1 MNVVSQAIHRVELD
15 DMSPASLVEL
25 LRLRANEAPG
35 HQGYTFLVDGESEE
49 AALTYGEFDRQA
61 RALGAW
67 LQANGARGERALL
80 LFPPGNEYLTAF
92 FGCLYAGVVAVPAYP
107 PDVTRLNRSL
117 PRLEAMVR
125 DARARF
131 VLTTEMIHGM
141 AGMLFEQAPELA
153 GLTWV
158 ATDAL
163 APGLEDGWKDPGVT
177 GDALAFLQYTSGSTG
192 SPKGVMLTHRNLL
205 ANLALIHRAFGHSR
219 DSRGV
224 IWLPPYHDM
233 GLIGGLLQPLY
244 GGFPV
249 VLMSPIAFLQRPFR
263 WLQAVSRYG
272 ATTSGGPNFAYDL
285 CVRKV
290 SAEER
295 ATLDLSRW
303 KVAFNGAEPIRPETL
318 ERFHEA
324 FAPQGF
330 RREAFYPCYGLAE
343 STLIVTGHALG
354 TAPVTDGVNL
364 VGSGRVL
371 EGNTVRLVDART
383 ARECAPG
390 EEGEI
395 WVAGA
400 SVGQGYWERP
410 EESARVFH
418 ARVEGGGSDDARYL
432 RTGDLG
438 VLRGGELFV
447 TGRIKDLII
456 LRGRNL
462 YPQDVESTTVRV
474 HPALRPGCT
483 AAFSVELEGE
493 ERLVIVQE
501 VDARHAGTDLEALAR
516 SIREAVALAHDAQA
530 HDVVLIQGGSLPKT
544 SSGKVQRYACRQA
557 WLAGELE
564 VLGQS
569 TLQASVPPV
578 PTLRPEQLLALPEP
592 ERAALLEASLVDAVA
607 ARLRLPRTHVDAER
621 TLISLGLDS
630 LATVELKSDLDA
642 WLGTDTS
649 LARLMDSVS
658 LRALARE
665 LVGSLGQR
673 PLAPT
678 ASGDALGRHPVSEG
692 QKALWLAQRLAPDST
707 ANHLAFAVRFHTPA
721 DVATLRE
728 ALARL
733 VARHPALR
741 TTFHLEHSGEL
752 VQQVH
757 PASGTTLHLER
768 GELVQRADASPN
780 TTLHLEHGALVQR
793 EDAAPRTTL
802 HLEHGAL
809 VQREDA
815 APRTTLHLEHGEFVQ
830 RADAA
835 RGGGLLED
843 ATSLPLED
851 APLRRAL
858 AADASRPFS
867 LEQGPLLRASLYA
880 HAGGGQVLLLAAHHL
895 ILDLWSLALLAEEL
909 HGLYPALKEGRDS
922 ASLAPVLRQSDFARW
937 QRPFMEGLEGERLFA
952 YWRQRLDG
960 VPDVLELP
968 TDRARPP
975 VRAFRG
981 AACTFRLDADLTR
994 RLRALAREE
1003 GTTLFSLLLAA
1014 WQVLLARHAGQE
1026 RFAVGSPAAGRTR
1039 AGLEDVVGY
1048 HVNPVALVADL
1059 SGDPSFRAHLG
1070 RVRRT
1075 VLEALEHQEFP
1086 FPLLVERL
1094 RRPRDASRSPLFQAV
1109 FAWEQP
1115 HRREELTPLVLGLPG
1130 VRVRF
1135 AGLEAESVPV
1145 ELGTAQFD
1153 LALQMADAPS
1163 GLDGALRYDTDLFD
1177 ADTAGR
1183 MVARFTCLLAGI
1195 AADVDQRVSALPLL
1209 PDAEQERVRTFSAGA
1224 LAPASFTPVHH
1235 AIASHAAL
1243 APDSLAIASDGRQW
1257 TYGML
1262 ERQARVLARRLR
1274 QLGVGPDVRVGVL
1287 MHRSPEQVL
1296 ALLGVLKAGGA
1307 YVPMDPD
1314 APRARLEALLEDV
1327 GAAVVLTTPELRSRL
1342 PASARVLDDVTAAA
1356 HDVPDTSLDVTPDA
1370 DHLAYVIYT
1379 SGSTGRPKGV
1389 QLTHGGLAHFAG
1401 WYQRTFGLSPS
1412 ARATHLST
1420 PVFDASV
1427 LEVWPALIAGASLHL
1442 PGDDVRAMPERL
1454 VAWLAA
1460 ERITHT
1466 FLTTALA
1473 EGVLGQA
1480 WPQSLALREL
1490 TTGGD
1495 QLHRRPSAHTPFR
1508 VTNLYGPTE
1517 GTVAATFAPVE
1528 SGDVASGLPTIG
1540 RPLDGVRV
1548 HMLDAELRSQPL
1560 GVAGELCIGG
1570 PGVARGYLD
1579 RPDLTAR
1586 AFVPD
1591 PFSAVPGARLYRT
1604 GDLARL
1610 LPEGELQ
1617 FLGRLDHQVKL
1628 RGFRIELGEIESV
1641 LQRHPDVRQ
1650 CVVAVRDEPPAG
1662 KRLVAYVVAA
1672 PDAVLTGAALREH
1685 VRRELPEVMCP
1696 AAFVLLPAL
1705 PLTPT
1710 GKVDRQALPAPELER
1725 STSPEDAAPRTA
1737 TEQSLA
1743 GLWAEL
1749 LGGAVGLHEDW
1760 FAMGGHS
1767 LLAAR
1772 LLARVR
1778 EVFGVEL
1785 PLRTLFEAPT
1795 VASLAAR
1802 IDGGVRAPVRG
1813 PTLTHRKDRAPEAP
1827 LSYAQERLWF
1837 LDQLEPGDAR
1847 YHLPAAVRLQG
1858 PLDVAALRRG
1868 LDEVVRRHEALRT
1881 TFSQHQGRAVQRVH
1895 AHVPFELPE
1904 VDLGG
1909 LSPEARDAEVH
1920 RLAKHEA
1927 RAPFPLAQGPLL
1939 RGRLL
1944 RLGPDEH
1951 VLLLTLHHIVADGE
1965 SVAVLLRELG
1975 ALYAAF
1981 STGVPPALAPL
1992 PLQYI
1997 DFALWQREW
2006 LADGV
2011 LERQLAHWKQRL
2023 AGAPGVLE
2031 LPTDRP
2037 RPAVRTLAGGRHAV
2051 HLPAALAGGLAE
2063 LGRREGATPF
2073 MTLLAAFQ
2081 TLLLRYTGQDDLVV
2095 GCPLSNRTRVETEG
2109 LIGFFVNT
2117 LPLRTDAS
2125 GNPSFRQLLGR
2136 VRESV
2141 LAAHEHQ
2148 DVPFEK
2154 LVEALAVERDLGR
2167 TPLFQVAFSYQDAPL
2182 PSRALQGLRL
2192 TLLESESA
2200 PAKFDLNLALER
2212 GEDGRLTA
2220 RFEYDADLFD
2230 AASIARLAGHFQ
2242 ELLTSI
2248 AADPD
2253 GRVGDLSLMTA
2264 EERHTLLH
2272 GWNPRPVAPPSHV
2285 PVHSRFGAWA
2295 ERTPDALAVA
2305 FAGESLTYGQLEAR
2319 ANRLAWHLRGLGVG
2333 PDVPVSLCLER
2344 STAFVEAALGVLK
2357 AGGAYVPLD
2366 PSAPPERLQSIL
2378 EDVRAPV
2385 LLASRNTAAL
2395 ALPPDCRCLLA
2406 EDGFGA
2412 AGAPAHAP
2420 PELTGPRHLAYVIY
2434 TSGSTGRPK
2443 GVELEHAGLAHLV
2456 DWHQRT
2462 YALTP
2467 EDRTTQAAGPAFDAA
2482 VWELWP
2488 TLTAGA
2494 SLHIVE
2500 DEVRGVPERLVAWLT
2515 DERITRCFLPTP
2527 LAEAVL
2533 TQPWPA
2539 HAALRTLLTGG
2550 DRLHRGAPEGTP
2562 FQLINHY
2569 GPTECTVVATSGQVS
2584 AGAVNPPIG
2593 RPIANTQAY
2602 VLDARQQPV
2611 PVGVPG
2617 ELWLGGL
2624 GLARGYLN
2632 RPELTARAFVP
2643 HPFDA
2648 RDGARIYRTGDR
2660 VRFLPDGALEFLGR
2674 ADTQVKLRGLRLELG
2689 EVESLAMEHPAVRQA
2704 IATVSEEGPGGKRLV
2719 LHAVVAPGQAC
2730 TEGDLKA
2737 HLRRRLPESLV
2748 PSAIL
2753 FLDALPLTLNGKVDR
2768 RALPA
2773 PDATPRADGVA
2784 PRDATEQRLADI
2796 WTELLGAPRVG
2807 VHDDFFELGGNSL
2820 LATQVISR
2828 VRESFGVDVPL
2839 RSAFEARTVAALAQV
2854 VSRQA
2859 EVRKQPVL
2867 TARAPAEA
2875 LPRVEGL
2882 SEAEL
2887 DALIA
2892 ELESGEIES

>member
-1 MNVVSQAIHRVELD
+1 MNAVFQAIHRVEPN
-15 DMSPASLVEL
+15 DMSPASLIEL
-25 LRLRANEAPG
+25 LRLRSAEAPG

-61 RALGAW
+61 RAIGAW

-107 PDVTRLNRSL
+107 PDVMRLNRSL

-493 ERLVIVQE
+493 ERLVVVQE

-530 HDVVLIQGGSLPKT
+530 HDVVLIQAGSLPKT

-607 ARLRLPRTHVDAER
+607 ARLRLPRAHVDAER

-649 LARLMDSVS
+649 LARLMDAVS

-665 LVGSLGQR
+665 LVGTLGQR
-673 PLAPT
+673 PLAPV

-692 QKALWLAQRLAPDST
+692 QKALWLAQLLAPDST

-721 DVATLRE
+721 DVPTLRE

-741 TTFHLEHSGEL
+741 TTFHLERDGEL

-757 PASGTTLHLER
+757 PALQLEH
-768 GELVQRADASPN
+768 GKLVQRADAAPN
-780 TTLHLEHGALVQR
+780 TTLHLEHGEL
-793 EDAAPRTTL
+793 
-802 HLEHGAL
+802 
-809 VQREDA
+809 
-815 APRTTLHLEHGEFVQ
+815 VQ
-830 RADAA
+830 RADTA
-835 RGGGLLED
+835 RSGGLLED

-858 AADASRPFS
+858 AADASRQFS
-867 LEQGPLLRASLYA
+867 LEKGPLLRASLYA

-922 ASLAPVLRQSDFARW
+922 ASPAPALRPSDFARW
-937 QRPFMEGLEGERLFA
+937 QRPFLEGPEGERLFA

-1026 RFAVGSPAAGRTR
+1026 RFAVGSPAVGRTR
-1039 AGLEDVVGY
+1039 SGLEDVVGY

-1059 SGDPSFRAHLG
+1059 SGDPPFRAHLG

-1075 VLEALEHQEFP
+1075 VLEALEHQEYP

-1115 HRREELTPLVLGLPG
+1115 HQREELTPLVLGLAG

-1153 LALQMADAPS
+1153 LALQMADAPR

-1183 MVARFTCLLAGI
+1183 MVARLTCLLAGI
-1195 AADVDQRVSALPLL
+1195 AADADQRVSALPLL
-1209 PDAEQERVRTFSAGA
+1209 PDAEQARVRTFSAGA

-1235 AIASHAAL
+1235 AIAARAVI
-1243 APDSLAIASDGRQW
+1243 APDALAIASDGRQW
-1257 TYGML
+1257 SYGML
-1262 ERQARVLARRLR
+1262 ERQAHALAHRLR
-1274 QLGVGPDVRVGVL
+1274 QLGVGPDVRAGVL

-1296 ALLGVLKAGGA
+1296 ALLGILKAGGA
-1307 YVPMDPD
+1307 YVPLDPD

-1327 GAAVVLTTPELRSRL
+1327 GAAVVLTTPALRSRL
-1342 PASARVLDDVTAAA
+1342 PASTRVLDDVTAPV
-1356 HDVPDTSLDVTPDA
+1356 HDALDTALDVTPVA
-1370 DHLAYVIYT
+1370 DHLAYVIHT

-1401 WYQRTFGLSPS
+1401 WYQRTFALSPQD
-1412 ARATHLST
+1412 RATHLST

-1442 PGDDVRAMPERL
+1442 PGDDVRALPERL
-1454 VAWLAA
+1454 VGWLAA

-1473 EGVLGQA
+1473 EGVLGQQ

-1495 QLHRRPSAHTPFR
+1495 RLRQRPSAHTPFR

-1517 GTVAATFAPVE
+1517 GTVAATFAPVG
-1528 SGDVASGLPTIG
+1528 SADVESGLPTIG
-1540 RPLDGVRV
+1540 RPLDGVHV
-1548 HMLDAELRSQPL
+1548 HVLDAGLRPQPL

-1579 RPDLTAR
+1579 RPGLTAR

-1591 PFSAVPGARLYRT
+1591 PFSTVPGARLYRT

-1610 LPEGELQ
+1610 LPDGELQ

-1628 RGFRIELGEIESV
+1628 RGFRIELGEIEAV

-1650 CVVAVRDEPPAG
+1650 CVVAVRDEAPAG
-1662 KRLVAYVVAA
+1662 RRLVAYVVAA
-1672 PDAVLTGAALREH
+1672 PDSALTGSTLREH

-1725 STSPEDAAPRTA
+1725 STSLEDTTPRTA
-1737 TEQSLA
+1737 TEQKLA
-1743 GLWAEL
+1743 DLWAEL

-1760 FAMGGHS
+1760 FALGGHS

-1795 VASLAAR
+1795 VASLGAR
-1802 IDGGVRAPVRG
+1802 IDGGVRAPARG
-1813 PTLTHRKDRAPEAP
+1813 PALTHRTDRAPEAP

-1881 TFSQHQGRAVQRVH
+1881 TFSQHQGRTVQRVH
-1895 AHVPFELPE
+1895 AHVPLELPE
-1904 VDLGG
+1904 VDLGS
-1909 LSPEARDAEVH
+1909 LSPEARDARV
-1920 RLAKHEA
+1920 RQLAKHEA
-1927 RAPFPLAQGPLL
+1927 RAPFALAQGPLL
-1939 RGRLL
+1939 RARLL

-1965 SVAVLLRELG
+1965 SVTVLLRELG

-1981 STGVPPALAPL
+1981 STGAPPALAPL

-1997 DFALWQREW
+1997 DFTLWQREW

-2011 LERQLAHWKQRL
+2011 LARQLAHWKQRL
-2023 AGAPGVLE
+2023 AGTPGVLE

-2125 GNPSFRQLLGR
+2125 GNPTFRQLLGR

-2200 PAKFDLNLALER
+2200 PAKFDLDLALER
-2212 GEDGRLTA
+2212 GEDGGLTA

-2242 ELLTSI
+2242 VLLSSI

-2253 GRVGDLSLMTA
+2253 AHVGDLPLMTA
-2264 EERHTLLH
+2264 GERHTLLH
-2272 GWNPRPVAPPSHV
+2272 AWNPRPVAPPSHV
-2285 PVHSRFGAWA
+2285 PVHARFESWA
-2295 ERTPDALAVA
+2295 RRTPDALAVA
-2305 FAGESLTYGQLEAR
+2305 FAGEALTYGQLEVR

-2333 PDVPVSLCLER
+2333 PDVPVALCMER

-2385 LLASRNTAAL
+2385 LLSSRGTAAL
-2395 ALPPDCRCLLA
+2395 TLPPDCRCLLA

-2412 AGAPAHAP
+2412 TAEPANAP
-2420 PELTGPRHLAYVIY
+2420 PEFTGPRHLAYVIY

-2467 EDRTTQAAGPAFDAA
+2467 EDRTTQAAGLAFDAA

-2488 TLTAGA
+2488 TLAAGA

-2500 DEVRGVPERLVAWLT
+2500 DEVRAMPERLVAWLT
-2515 DERITRCFLPTP
+2515 EERITRCFLPTP

-2569 GPTECTVVATSGQVS
+2569 GPTECTVVATSGPVS
-2584 AGAVNPPIG
+2584 VGAVNPPIG

-2602 VLDARQQPV
+2602 VLDAHQQPV

-2632 RPELTARAFVP
+2632 HPELTARAFVP
-2643 HPFDA
+2643 HPFDT
-2648 RDGARIYRTGDR
+2648 RDGARLYRTGDR

-2674 ADTQVKLRGLRLELG
+2674 TDAQVKLRGLRIEPG
-2689 EVESLAMEHPAVRQA
+2689 EVESLALEHPAVRQA
-2704 IATVSEEGPGGKRLV
+2704 IATVREDGPRGKRLV
-2719 LHAVVAPGQAC
+2719 LHAVLAPEQAC
-2730 TEGDLKA
+2730 TEGDLKV
-2737 HLRRRLPESLV
+2737 HLRRRLPESMV
-2748 PSAIL
+2748 PSAIM

-2796 WTELLGAPRVG
+2796 WTELLGTPRVG

-2867 TARAPAEA
+2867 TARAPDEA
-2875 LPRVEGL
+2875 LPRVDGL

>member
-1 MNVVSQAIHRVELD
+1 
-15 DMSPASLVEL
+15 MSPASLIEL
-25 LRLRANEAPG
+25 LRLRSAEAPG

-61 RALGAW
+61 RAIGAW

-219 DSRGV
+219 DSKGV

-383 ARECAPG
+383 GRECAPG

-418 ARVEGGGSDDARYL
+418 ARVEGAGPDDGRYL

-501 VDARHAGTDLEALAR
+501 VDARHAGTNLEALAR
-516 SIREAVALAHDAQA
+516 SIREAVAQAHDAQA
-530 HDVVLIQGGSLPKT
+530 HDVVLIQAGSLPKT

-569 TLQASVPPV
+569 TLQSSVPSV
-578 PTLRPEQLLALPEP
+578 PTLSPEQLLAIPEL
-592 ERAALLEASLVDAVA
+592 ERAAFLEASLVDAVA
-607 ARLRLPRTHVDAER
+607 ARLRLPRAHVDAER
-621 TLISLGLDS
+621 ALISLGLDS

-649 LARLMDSVS
+649 LARLMDAVS

-665 LVGSLGQR
+665 LVGTLGQR

-678 ASGDALGRHPVSEG
+678 VSGDALGRHPVSEG
-692 QKALWLAQRLAPDST
+692 QKALWLAQRLAPEST

-721 DVATLRE
+721 DVPTLRE
-728 ALARL
+728 ALTRL

-741 TTFHLEHSGEL
+741 TTFHLEHDGEL

-757 PASGTTLHLER
+757 PASG
-768 GELVQRADASPN
+768 
-780 TTLHLEHGALVQR
+780 
-793 EDAAPRTTL
+793 
-802 HLEHGAL
+802 
-809 VQREDA
+809 
-815 APRTTLHLEHGEFVQ
+815 
-830 RADAA
+830 
-835 RGGGLLED
+835 GGLLRD

-851 APLRRAL
+851 SPLRDAL
-858 AADASRPFS
+858 ATEASRPFD

-909 HGLYPALKEGRDS
+909 HGLYPALKDGR
-922 ASLAPVLRQSDFARW
+922 ASESPSPALRPSDFARW
-937 QRPFMEGLEGERLFA
+937 QRPFLEGPDGERLFS
-952 YWRQRLDG
+952 YWHKQLDG

-968 TDRARPP
+968 TDRARPA

-981 AACTFRLDADLTR
+981 AACTFRLDAELTR

-1039 AGLEDVVGY
+1039 SGLEDVVGY

-1075 VLEALEHQEFP
+1075 VLEALEHQEYP

-1195 AADVDQRVSALPLL
+1195 AADSDQRVSALPLL
-1209 PDAEQERVRTFSAGA
+1209 PDAEQERVRTFSAGV
-1224 LAPASFTPVHH
+1224 PVSASFTPVHH
-1235 AIASHAAL
+1235 AIAARAAL
-1243 APDSLAIASDGRQW
+1243 APEALAIASDGRQW

-1262 ERQARVLARRLR
+1262 EQQARVLARRLR
-1274 QLGVGPDVRVGVL
+1274 QLGVGPDVRAGVL

-1296 ALLGVLKAGGA
+1296 ALLGILKAGGA
-1307 YVPMDPD
+1307 YVPLDPD
-1314 APRARLEALLEDV
+1314 APQARLEALLEDV

-1342 PASARVLDDVTAAA
+1342 PASVQVLDDVTAQAHGVVNTSPEQHPRVPASVRVLDDVTASA
-1356 HDVPDTSLDVTPDA
+1356 HGAPDTELDSTPDA
-1370 DHLAYVIYT
+1370 AHLAYVIYT

-1401 WYQRTFGLSPS
+1401 WYQRTFALSP
-1412 ARATHLST
+1412 ADRATHLST

-1427 LEVWPALIAGASLHL
+1427 LEVWPALISGASLHL
-1442 PGDDVRAMPERL
+1442 PGDDVRALPERL
-1454 VAWLAA
+1454 VEWLAA

-1473 EGVLGQA
+1473 EGVLGQQ
-1480 WPQSLALREL
+1480 WPETLTLREL

-1495 QLHRRPSAHTPFR
+1495 QLRRRPSARTPFR

-1517 GTVAATFAPVE
+1517 GTVAATFAPVG
-1528 SGDVASGLPTIG
+1528 SGDAASGLPTIG
-1540 RPLDGVRV
+1540 RPLDGMHV
-1548 HMLDAELRSQPL
+1548 HVLDASLRPQPL

-1591 PFSAVPGARLYRT
+1591 PFSTVPGARLYRT
-1604 GDLARL
+1604 GDLARV
-1610 LPEGELQ
+1610 LPDGELQ

-1650 CVVAVRDEPPAG
+1650 CVVAVRDEPPTG

-1672 PDAVLTGAALREH
+1672 PDAALTGATLREH

-1710 GKVDRQALPAPELER
+1710 GKVDRQALPAPELE
-1725 STSPEDAAPRTA
+1725 SPTSPEDAAPRTA
-1737 TEQSLA
+1737 TEQKLA
-1743 GLWAEL
+1743 GLWTEL
-1749 LGGAVGLHEDW
+1749 LGGTVGLHEDW
-1760 FAMGGHS
+1760 FALGGHS

-1802 IDGGVRAPVRG
+1802 IDGGVRAPTPG
-1813 PTLTHRKDRAPEAP
+1813 PALKHRPDRAPEAP

-1881 TFSQHQGRAVQRVH
+1881 TFSQHQGRATQRVH

-1904 VDLGG
+1904 VDLSN
-1909 LSPEARDAEVH
+1909 LSPTARDAEVH
-1920 RLAKHEA
+1920 QLAKQEA
-1927 RAPFPLAQGPLL
+1927 RAPFSLAQGPLL

-1944 RLGPDEH
+1944 RLGTDEH

-1975 ALYAAF
+1975 ALYVAF
-1981 STGVPPALAPL
+1981 SMGAPPALAPL

-2063 LGRREGATPF
+2063 LGRSEGATPF

-2081 TLLLRYTGQDDLVV
+2081 MLLLRYTGQDDLVV

-2125 GNPSFRQLLGR
+2125 GNPTFRQLLGR

-2182 PSRALQGLRL
+2182 PSRALQGLHL

-2200 PAKFDLNLALER
+2200 PAKFDLDLALER
-2212 GEDGRLTA
+2212 GEDGGLTA

-2230 AASIARLAGHFQ
+2230 AASIARLAEHFHV
-2242 ELLTSI
+2242 LLSSI

-2253 GRVGDLSLMTA
+2253 GHVGDLALMTA
-2264 EERHTLLH
+2264 EERTTLLH

-2285 PVHSRFGAWA
+2285 SVHARFGAWA

-2305 FAGESLTYGQLEAR
+2305 FAGEALTYGQLEAR
-2319 ANRLAWHLRGLGVG
+2319 ANRLAWHLRDLGVG
-2333 PDVPVSLCLER
+2333 PDVPVVLCLER

-2395 ALPPDCRCLLA
+2395 TLPPGCQCLLA

-2412 AGAPAHAP
+2412 TGAPAHAP

-2488 TLTAGA
+2488 TLAAGA
-2494 SLHIVE
+2494 SLHIVD
-2500 DEVRGVPERLVAWLT
+2500 DEVRALPERLVAWLT
-2515 DERITRCFLPTP
+2515 GERITRCFLPTP

-2539 HAALRTLLTGG
+2539 NTALRTLLTGG

-2569 GPTECTVVATSGQVS
+2569 GPTECTVVATCGPVS

-2632 RPELTARAFVP
+2632 HPELTARAFVP

-2648 RDGARIYRTGDR
+2648 RDGARLYRTGDR

-2674 ADTQVKLRGLRLELG
+2674 TDAQVKLRGLRIELG
-2689 EVESLAMEHPAVRQA
+2689 EVESLALEHPAVRQA
-2704 IATVSEEGPGGKRLV
+2704 IATVREDGPGGKRLV

-2737 HLRRRLPESLV
+2737 HLRRRLPESV
-2748 PSAIL
+2748 MPSAIM

-2796 WTELLGAPRVG
+2796 WTELLGTPRVG

-2859 EVRKQPVL
+2859 EVRKQPLL

-2875 LPRVEGL
+2875 PPQVEGL

>member
-1 MNVVSQAIHRVELD
+1 
-15 DMSPASLVEL
+15 MSPASLIEL
-25 LRLRANEAPG
+25 LRLRSAEAPG

-61 RALGAW
+61 RAIGAW

-153 GLTWV
+153 GLTWM

-383 ARECAPG
+383 SRECAPG

-418 ARVEGGGSDDARYL
+418 ARVEGAGPDDGRYL

-474 HPALRPGCT
+474 HSALRPGCT

-501 VDARHAGTDLEALAR
+501 VDSRHAGTDLEALAR
-516 SIREAVALAHDAQA
+516 SIREAVAQSHDAQA
-530 HDVVLIQGGSLPKT
+530 HDVVLIQAGSLPKT

-569 TLQASVPPV
+569 TLQASVPSV
-578 PTLRPEQLLALPEP
+578 PTLSPEQLLALPEP
-592 ERAALLEASLVDAVA
+592 ERAAFLEASLVDAVA
-607 ARLRLPRTHVDAER
+607 ARLRLPRAHVDAER

-649 LARLMDSVS
+649 LARLMDAVS

-665 LVGSLGQR
+665 LVGTLGQR

-678 ASGDALGRHPVSEG
+678 ASGDALGRHPVSQG

-721 DVATLRE
+721 DVPTLRE

-741 TTFHLEHSGEL
+741 TTFHLEHD
-752 VQQVH
+752 
-757 PASGTTLHLER
+757 
-768 GELVQRADASPN
+768 ELVQR
-780 TTLHLEHGALVQR
+780 V
-793 EDAAPRTTL
+793 DAAN
-802 HLEHGAL
+802 
-809 VQREDA
+809 
-815 APRTTLHLEHGEFVQ
+815 
-830 RADAA
+830 
-835 RGGGLLED
+835 GGGLLKD
-843 ATSLPLED
+843 ASLPLED
-851 APLRRAL
+851 APLRDAL
-858 AADASRPFS
+858 AADASRPFD

-922 ASLAPVLRQSDFARW
+922 ASPAPALRPSDFARW
-937 QRPFMEGLEGERLFA
+937 QRPFLEGPDGERLFS
-952 YWRQRLDG
+952 YWHKQLDG

-968 TDRARPP
+968 TDRARPA

-981 AACTFRLDADLTR
+981 AACTFRLDAELTR

-1014 WQVLLARHAGQE
+1014 WQVLLARHAGQD

-1039 AGLEDVVGY
+1039 SGLEDVVGY

-1075 VLEALEHQEFP
+1075 VLEALEHQEYP

-1115 HRREELTPLVLGLPG
+1115 HQREELTPLVLGLPG

-1163 GLDGALRYDTDLFD
+1163 GLDGALRYDTDLFN

-1195 AADVDQRVSALPLL
+1195 AADADQRVSALPLL
-1209 PDAEQERVRTFSAGA
+1209 PDAEQERVRTFSTGA
-1224 LAPASFTPVHH
+1224 RVSGSFTPVHH
-1235 AIASHAAL
+1235 AIAARAAL
-1243 APDSLAIASDGRQW
+1243 APDALAITADGRQW

-1262 ERQARVLARRLR
+1262 EQQARVLARRLR
-1274 QLGVGPDVRVGVL
+1274 QLGVGPDVRAGVL

-1296 ALLGVLKAGGA
+1296 ALLGILKAGGA
-1307 YVPMDPD
+1307 YVPLDPD
-1314 APRARLEALLEDV
+1314 APQARLEALLEDV

-1342 PASARVLDDVTAAA
+1342 PASVRVLDDVTAAA
-1356 HDVPDTSLDVTPDA
+1356 HGVPDTVLDATPDA

-1401 WYQRTFGLSPS
+1401 WYQRTFALSPQD
-1412 ARATHLST
+1412 RATHLST

-1442 PGDDVRAMPERL
+1442 PGDDVRALPERL
-1454 VAWLAA
+1454 VEWLAA
-1460 ERITHT
+1460 EHISHT

-1473 EGVLGQA
+1473 EGVLGQQ
-1480 WPQSLALREL
+1480 WPQTLALREL

-1495 QLHRRPSAHTPFR
+1495 QLRRRPSAHTPFR

-1517 GTVAATFAPVE
+1517 GTVAATFAPVG
-1528 SGDVASGLPTIG
+1528 SGDAASGLPTIG
-1540 RPLDGVRV
+1540 RPLDGMHVQV
-1548 HMLDAELRSQPL
+1548 LDASLRPQPL

-1591 PFSAVPGARLYRT
+1591 PFSTVPGARLYRT
-1604 GDLARL
+1604 GDLACL
-1610 LPEGELQ
+1610 LPDGELQ

-1650 CVVAVRDEPPAG
+1650 CVVAVRDEPSTG
-1662 KRLVAYVVAA
+1662 KRLVAYVVAT
-1672 PDAVLTGAALREH
+1672 PDAALTGATLREH

-1725 STSPEDAAPRTA
+1725 PTSPEDTAPRTA
-1737 TEQSLA
+1737 TEQKLA
-1743 GLWAEL
+1743 GLWTEL

-1760 FAMGGHS
+1760 FALGGHS

-1802 IDGGVRAPVRG
+1802 IDGGVRAPARG
-1813 PTLTHRKDRAPEAP
+1813 PALKHQTDRAPEAP

-1858 PLDVAALRRG
+1858 PLDIAALRRG
-1868 LDEVVRRHEALRT
+1868 LDEVVHRHEALRT
-1881 TFSQHQGRAVQRVH
+1881 TFSQHQGRATQRVH

-1904 VDLGG
+1904 VDLSA
-1909 LSPEARDAEVH
+1909 LSPAARDAEVH
-1920 RLAKHEA
+1920 QLAKQEA
-1927 RAPFPLAQGPLL
+1927 RAPFALAQGPLL

-1981 STGVPPALAPL
+1981 STGAPPALAPL

-2011 LERQLAHWKQRL
+2011 LERQLTHWKQRL
-2023 AGAPGVLE
+2023 AGAPSVLE

-2037 RPAVRTLAGGRHAV
+2037 RPAVRTLAGGRHEI

-2125 GNPSFRQLLGR
+2125 GNPTFRQLLGR

-2182 PSRALQGLRL
+2182 PSRALQGLHL

-2200 PAKFDLNLALER
+2200 PAKFDLDLALER
-2212 GEDGRLTA
+2212 GEDGGLTA

-2230 AASIARLAGHFQ
+2230 AASIARLAEHFQ
-2242 ELLTSI
+2242 VLLSSI
-2248 AADPD
+2248 AAAPN
-2253 GRVGDLSLMTA
+2253 GHVGDLSLMTA

-2272 GWNPRPVAPPSHV
+2272 GWNPRPVAPPFHV
-2285 PVHSRFGAWA
+2285 SVHARFGAWA

-2305 FAGESLTYGQLEAR
+2305 FAGEALTYGQLEAR

-2333 PDVPVSLCLER
+2333 PDVPVVLCLER

-2395 ALPPDCRCLLA
+2395 TLPPDCQRLLA

-2412 AGAPAHAP
+2412 AAEPAHAL

-2500 DEVRGVPERLVAWLT
+2500 DEVRALPERLVAWLT
-2515 DERITRCFLPTP
+2515 EERITRCFLPTP

-2569 GPTECTVVATSGQVS
+2569 GPTECTVVATCGPVS

-2593 RPIANTQAY
+2593 RPIASTQAY

-2632 RPELTARAFVP
+2632 EPELTARAFVP

-2648 RDGARIYRTGDR
+2648 RDGARLYRTGDR

-2674 ADTQVKLRGLRLELG
+2674 TDAQVKLRGLRIELG
-2689 EVESLAMEHPAVRQA
+2689 EVESLALEHPAVRQA
-2704 IATVSEEGPGGKRLV
+2704 IATVREDGPIGKRLV

-2730 TEGDLKA
+2730 TEADLKA
-2737 HLRRRLPESLV
+2737 HLRRRLPESV
-2748 PSAIL
+2748 MPAAIV

-2773 PDATPRADGVA
+2773 PDITPRADGVA

-2807 VHDDFFELGGNSL
+2807 AHDDFFELGGNSL

-2859 EVRKQPVL
+2859 EVRKQPLL
-2867 TARAPAEA
+2867 TARAPEEA
-2875 LPRVEGL
+2875 LPQVDGL

>member
-1 MNVVSQAIHRVELD
+1 
-15 DMSPASLVEL
+15 MSPASLIEL
-25 LRLRANEAPG
+25 LRLRSAEAPG
-35 HQGYTFLVDGESEE
+35 DQGYTFLVDGESEE

-61 RALGAW
+61 RAIGAW

-163 APGLEDGWKDPGVT
+163 APGLEDGWKDPGIT

-219 DSRGV
+219 DSKGV

-410 EESARVFH
+410 EESERVFR
-418 ARVEGGGSDDARYL
+418 AKVEGEGSDGGRYL

-474 HPALRPGCT
+474 HSALRPGCT

-501 VDARHAGTDLEALAR
+501 VDSRHAGTDLEALAR
-516 SIREAVALAHDAQA
+516 SIREAVAQSHDAQA
-530 HDVVLIQGGSLPKT
+530 HDVVLIQAGSLPKT

-569 TLQASVPPV
+569 TLQASVPSV
-578 PTLRPEQLLALPEP
+578 PTLSPEQLLALPES
-592 ERAALLEASLVDAVA
+592 ERAAFLEASLVDAVA
-607 ARLRLPRTHVDAER
+607 ARLRLPRAHVDPER

-649 LARLMDSVS
+649 LARLMDAVS

-665 LVGSLGQR
+665 LVGTLGQR

-707 ANHLAFAVRFHTPA
+707 ANHLSFAVRFHTPA
-721 DVATLRE
+721 DVPVLRE
-728 ALARL
+728 ALTRL

-741 TTFHLEHSGEL
+741 TTFHLEHDGEL

-757 PASGTTLHLER
+757 P
-768 GELVQRADASPN
+768 
-780 TTLHLEHGALVQR
+780 
-793 EDAAPRTTL
+793 
-802 HLEHGAL
+802 
-809 VQREDA
+809 
-815 APRTTLHLEHGEFVQ
+815 APRTTLHLEHGERVQ
-830 RADAA
+830 RADTASG
-835 RGGGLLED
+835 RGLLKD

-851 APLRRAL
+851 APLRDAL
-858 AADASRPFS
+858 AADASRPFD

-922 ASLAPVLRQSDFARW
+922 ASPAPALRPSDFARW
-937 QRPFMEGLEGERLFA
+937 QRPFLEDPDGERLFS
-952 YWRQRLDG
+952 YWHKQLDG

-968 TDRARPP
+968 TDHARPA
-975 VRAFRG
+975 VRTFRG
-981 AACTFRLDADLTR
+981 AARTFRLDADLTR

-1039 AGLEDVVGY
+1039 SGLEDVVGY

-1075 VLEALEHQEFP
+1075 VLEALEHQEYP

-1115 HRREELTPLVLGLPG
+1115 HQREELTPLVLGLPG

-1177 ADTAGR
+1177 SDTAGR

-1195 AADVDQRVSALPLL
+1195 AADADQRVSALPLL

-1235 AIASHAAL
+1235 AIAARAAL
-1243 APDSLAIASDGRQW
+1243 APEALAIASDGRSW

-1262 ERQARVLARRLR
+1262 EHQARVLARRLR
-1274 QLGVGPDVRVGVL
+1274 QLGVGPDVRAGVL

-1296 ALLGVLKAGGA
+1296 ALLGILKAGGA
-1307 YVPMDPD
+1307 YVPLDPD
-1314 APRARLEALLEDV
+1314 APQARLESLLEDV
-1327 GAAVVLTTPELRSRL
+1327 GAVVVLTTPELRSRL
-1342 PASARVLDDVTAAA
+1342 PASTRVLDDVTAAA
-1356 HDVPDTSLDVTPDA
+1356 HGVVDASPEQHSRPPESARVLDAAAHGVVDTSPELRSRLPTSARELDDVTVPTHGVVEASPEQHSRVPASARVLDDVTDVTPDA

-1389 QLTHGGLAHFAG
+1389 KITHGGLAHFAG
-1401 WYQRTFGLSPS
+1401 WYQRTFALSPQD
-1412 ARATHLST
+1412 RATHLST

-1442 PGDDVRAMPERL
+1442 PGDDVRALPERL
-1454 VAWLAA
+1454 VAWLAS

-1473 EGVLGQA
+1473 EGVLAQQ
-1480 WPQSLALREL
+1480 WPQALALREL

-1495 QLHRRPSAHTPFR
+1495 QLRRRPSAHTPFR

-1517 GTVAATFAPVE
+1517 GTVAATFALVGSE
-1528 SGDVASGLPTIG
+1528 DAAAGLPTIG
-1540 RPLDGVRV
+1540 RPLDGMHV
-1548 HMLDAELRSQPL
+1548 HVLDASLRPQPL

-1591 PFSAVPGARLYRT
+1591 PFSTAPGARLYRT

-1610 LPEGELQ
+1610 LPDGELQ

-1641 LQRHPDVRQ
+1641 LQHHPDVRQ
-1650 CVVAVRDEPPAG
+1650 CVVAVRDEPPTG

-1672 PDAVLTGAALREH
+1672 PDASLTGATLREH

-1696 AAFVLLPAL
+1696 SAFVLLPAL

-1725 STSPEDAAPRTA
+1725 PPSPEDAAPRTA
-1737 TEQSLA
+1737 TEQKLA
-1743 GLWAEL
+1743 GLWTEL
-1749 LGGAVGLHEDW
+1749 LGGTVGLHEDW
-1760 FAMGGHS
+1760 FALGGHS

-1802 IDGGVRAPVRG
+1802 IDGGVRAPTPG
-1813 PTLTHRKDRAPEAP
+1813 PALKHRKDRAPEAP

-1858 PLDVAALRRG
+1858 PLDIAALRRG
-1868 LDEVVRRHEALRT
+1868 LDEVVHRHEALRT
-1881 TFSQHQGRAVQRVH
+1881 TFSQHQGRATQRVH

-1904 VDLGG
+1904 LDLST
-1909 LSPEARDAEVH
+1909 LPPETRDAEV
-1920 RLAKHEA
+1920 RQLTKHEA
-1927 RAPFPLAQGPLL
+1927 RAPFSLAQGPLL

-1975 ALYAAF
+1975 ALYATF
-1981 STGVPPALAPL
+1981 SSGTPPALAPL

-2011 LERQLAHWKQRL
+2011 LERQLTHWKQRL
-2023 AGAPGVLE
+2023 AGAPSVLE

-2125 GNPSFRQLLGR
+2125 GNPTFRQLLGR

-2182 PSRALQGLRL
+2182 PSRALQGLSL

-2200 PAKFDLNLALER
+2200 PAKFDLDLALER
-2212 GEDGRLTA
+2212 GEDGGLTA

-2230 AASIARLAGHFQ
+2230 APSIARLAEHFQ
-2242 ELLTSI
+2242 VLLSSI

-2253 GRVGDLSLMTA
+2253 GRVGDLTLMTA

-2285 PVHSRFGAWA
+2285 SVHARFGAWA

-2305 FAGESLTYGQLEAR
+2305 FAGDALTYGQLEAR

-2333 PDVPVSLCLER
+2333 PDVPVVLCLER

-2385 LLASRNTAAL
+2385 LLASRNTTAL
-2395 ALPPDCRCLLA
+2395 TLPPDCKCLLA
-2406 EDGFGA
+2406 EDGFSA
-2412 AGAPAHAP
+2412 TGAPAHAP

-2494 SLHIVE
+2494 SLHIVD
-2500 DEVRGVPERLVAWLT
+2500 DEVRALPERLVAWLT
-2515 DERITRCFLPTP
+2515 EERITRCFLPTP

-2539 HAALRTLLTGG
+2539 HTALRTLLTGG

-2569 GPTECTVVATSGQVS
+2569 GPTECTVVATCGPVT

-2593 RPIANTQAY
+2593 RPIVNTQAY

-2632 RPELTARAFVP
+2632 QPELSARAFVP

-2648 RDGARIYRTGDR
+2648 RDGARLYRTGDR

-2674 ADTQVKLRGLRLELG
+2674 TDAQVKLRGLRIELG
-2689 EVESLAMEHPAVRQA
+2689 EVESLALEHPAVRQA
-2704 IATVSEEGPGGKRLV
+2704 IATVREDGPGGKRLV
-2719 LHAVVAPGQAC
+2719 LHAVVAPGQTC
-2730 TEGDLKA
+2730 TEADLKA
-2737 HLRRRLPESLV
+2737 HLRRRLPESV
-2748 PSAIL
+2748 MPSAIV

-2768 RALPA
+2768 RALRA
-2773 PDATPRADGVA
+2773 PDITPRADGVA

-2796 WTELLGAPRVG
+2796 WTELLGTPRVG

-2859 EVRKQPVL
+2859 EVRKQPLL

-2875 LPRVEGL
+2875 PTQVEGL